1 MASSNPNSILQET
14 EFSVKNLEDRSE
26 FKILTAILG
35 LKFPFELKD
44 DQLKAVN
51 AWLNNNFKGSIIYST
66 GTGKTEIAF
75 ECARRLA
82 EIRFGKEGTSPAKT
96 GGWSKLTK
104 EFRIL
109 FLVPRIVLIEQNVNR
124 LISYGLQRESIGTF
138 FGEEKDI
145 REFTIGTYQ
154 SIINNMQL
162 LKESDMLILDE
173 IHLLSETAKE
183 FSKIFEILKD
193 DPAKAVLGLTATI
206 DENDPRYNTIIRVL
220 PPVKKYMIKDAVTDG
235 RLAKPQV
242 VPVPVSFTESEKK
255 IYIETSNKISVLSR
269 KLGAYDPKKISILL
283 FKGGYNANLAKL
295 WFANVRK
302 RKELLSSASNK
313 VLSAANIVRKHT
325 SEPIM
330 IFSETIDSILKLEKI
345 LESFGIPSRSIHNK
359 IPIAQRKK
367 ILEEWGKEY
376 FPLLSVHTLEIGYD
390 IPDVR
395 IAVILSNSSNFN
407 QIAQRIG
414 RVIRKTVR
422 KNYALIYVIYIRDSK
437 DSSTLRMVKS
447 TVAFSDRDSQMKL
460 TSFKS

>member
-1 MASSNPNSILQET
+1 MASNNPNSDLKEI
-14 EFSVKNLEDRSE
+14 EFSVKNLEDKSE
-26 FKILTAILG
+26 FRILTAILG
-35 LKFPFELKD
+35 LKFPFELKN

-51 AWLNNNFKGSIIYST
+51 AWLNNDFKGSIIYST

-82 EIRFGKEGTSPAKT
+82 EIRFDKEGTYPVKT
-96 GGWSKLTK
+96 GGRSKLTN

-124 LISYGLQRESIGTF
+124 LMSYGLQRESIGTF
-138 FGEEKDI
+138 YGEQKDI
-145 REFTIGTYQ
+145 REITIGTYQ
-154 SIINNMQL
+154 SIINNLQL
-162 LKESDMLILDE
+162 LKDSDMLILDE

-183 FSKIFEILKD
+183 FSKIFEILKE

-206 DENDPRYNTIIRVL
+206 NENDPRYNTIIRAL

-255 IYIETSNKISVLSR
+255 IYIETSNKISFLSK

-313 VLSAANIVRKHT
+313 VLSAANIVIKHP

-345 LESFGIPSRSIHNK
+345 LESYGIPSRSIHNK

-395 IAVILSNSSNFN
+395 IAIIISNSSNFN

-437 DSSTLRMVKS
+437 DSSTLKMVKS
-447 TVAFSDRDSQMKL
+447 TVDFSDRDSQMKL

>member
-1 MASSNPNSILQET
+1 MASNNPNSDLKEI
-14 EFSVKNLEDRSE
+14 EFSVKNLEDKSE
-26 FKILTAILG
+26 FRILTAILG
-35 LKFPFELKD
+35 LKFPFDLKN

-51 AWLNNNFKGSIIYST
+51 AWLNNDFKGSIIYST

-82 EIRFGKEGTSPAKT
+82 EIRFDKEGTSAAKT
-96 GGWSKLTK
+96 GGGSKLTN

-124 LISYGLQRESIGTF
+124 LMSYGLQRESIGTF
-138 FGEEKDI
+138 YGEQKDI
-145 REFTIGTYQ
+145 REITIGTYQ
-154 SIINNMQL
+154 SIINNLQL
-162 LKESDMLILDE
+162 LKDSDMLILDE

-183 FSKIFEILKD
+183 FSKIFEILKE

-206 DENDPRYNTIIRVL
+206 NENDPRYNTIIRAL

-255 IYIETSNKISVLSR
+255 IYIETSNKISFLSK

-313 VLSAANIVRKHT
+313 VLSAANIVRKHP
-325 SEPIM
+325 SEPMM

-345 LESFGIPSRSIHNK
+345 LESYGIPSRSIHNK

-395 IAVILSNSSNFN
+395 IAIIISNSSNFN

-437 DSSTLRMVKS
+437 DSSTLKMVKS
-447 TVAFSDRDSQMKL
+447 TVDFSDRDSQMKL

>member
-1 MASSNPNSILQET
+1 M
-14 EFSVKNLEDRSE
+14 
-26 FKILTAILG
+26 LTAILN

-44 DQLKAVN
+44 DQIKAVN
-51 AWLNNNFKGSIIYST
+51 AWVSNNFKGSIIYST

-82 EIRFGKEGTSPAKT
+82 EIRLAKDASSSAKPARWSNPKE
-96 GGWSKLTK
+96 

-124 LISYGLQRESIGTF
+124 LAGYGLPRESVGTF
-138 FGEEKDI
+138 FGEKKDI
-145 REFTIGTYQ
+145 REITIGTYQ
-154 SIINNMQL
+154 SIINHLQL
-162 LKESDMLILDE
+162 LKDSDMLILDE
-173 IHLLSETAKE
+173 IHLLSESAKE
-183 FSKIFEILKD
+183 FSKIFDILKNY
-193 DPAKAVLGLTATI
+193 PTKAVLGLTATI
-206 DENDPRYNTIIRVL
+206 NENDPRYNTIIKAL
-220 PPVKKYMIKDAVTDG
+220 PPVKKYMIKDAVIDG
-235 RLAKPQV
+235 RLAKPQIV
-242 VPVPVSFTESEKK
+242 SVPVSFTESEKK
-255 IYIETSNKISVLSR
+255 IYIETTNTISFLSR

-313 VLSAANIVRKHT
+313 MLSAVNIVRKHP

-330 IFSETIDSILKLEKI
+330 IFSETIDSILKIEKT
-345 LESFGIPSRSIHNK
+345 LESYGIPSRSIHNK

-395 IAVILSNSSNFN
+395 IAIIISNSSNFN
-407 QIAQRIG
+407 QVAQRIG
-414 RVIRKTVR
+414 RVIRKTIR
-422 KNYALIYVIYIRDSK
+422 KNYALIYVIYVRDSK

-447 TVAFSDRDSQMKL
+447 TVDFSDGDSQLKL

>member
-1 MASSNPNSILQET
+1 MASNNPNSDLKEI
-14 EFSVKNLEDRSE
+14 EFSVKNLEDKSE
-26 FKILTAILG
+26 FRILTAILG
-35 LKFPFELKD
+35 LKFPFELKN

-51 AWLNNNFKGSIIYST
+51 AWLNNDFKGSIIYST

-82 EIRFGKEGTSPAKT
+82 EIRFDNEGTSPAKT
-96 GGWSKLTK
+96 GGRSKLTN

-124 LISYGLQRESIGTF
+124 LMSYGLQRESIGTF
-138 FGEEKDI
+138 YGEQKDI
-145 REFTIGTYQ
+145 REITIGTYQ
-154 SIINNMQL
+154 SIINNLQL
-162 LKESDMLILDE
+162 LKDSDMLILDE

-183 FSKIFEILKD
+183 FSKIFEILKE

-206 DENDPRYNTIIRVL
+206 NENDPRYNTIIRAL

-255 IYIETSNKISVLSR
+255 IYIETSNKISFLSK

-313 VLSAANIVRKHT
+313 VLSAANIVIKHP

-345 LESFGIPSRSIHNK
+345 LESYGIPSRSIHNK

-395 IAVILSNSSNFN
+395 IAIIISNSSNFN

-437 DSSTLRMVKS
+437 DSSTLKMVKS
-447 TVAFSDRDSQMKL
+447 TVDFSDRDSQMKL

>member
-1 MASSNPNSILQET
+1 M
-14 EFSVKNLEDRSE
+14 
-26 FKILTAILG
+26 LTAILN

-44 DQLKAVN
+44 DQIKAVN
-51 AWLNNNFKGSIIYST
+51 AWLSNNFKGSIIYST

-82 EIRFGKEGTSPAKT
+82 EIRLAKDAASPAKP
-96 GGWSKLTK
+96 GGGGNPNE

-124 LISYGLQRESIGTF
+124 LAGYGLPRESVGTF
-138 FGEEKDI
+138 FGEKKDI
-145 REFTIGTYQ
+145 REITIGTYQ
-154 SIINNMQL
+154 SIINHLQL
-162 LKESDMLILDE
+162 LKDSDMLILDE
-173 IHLLSETAKE
+173 IHLLSESAKE
-183 FSKIFEILKD
+183 FSKIFDILKN
-193 DPAKAVLGLTATI
+193 DPTKAVLGLTATI
-206 DENDPRYNTIIRVL
+206 NENDPRYNTIIKAL

-235 RLAKPQV
+235 RLAKPQIV
-242 VPVPVSFTESEKK
+242 SVPVSFTESEKT
-255 IYIETSNKISVLSR
+255 IYIETTNKISFLSR

-283 FKGGYNANLAKL
+283 FKGGSNANLAKL

-313 VLSAANIVRKHT
+313 MLSAVNIVRKHP

-330 IFSETIDSILKLEKI
+330 IFSETIDSILKIEKT
-345 LESFGIPSRSIHNK
+345 LESYGIPSRSIHNK

-395 IAVILSNSSNFN
+395 IAIIISNSSNFN
-407 QIAQRIG
+407 QVAQRIG
-414 RVIRKTVR
+414 RVIRKTIR
-422 KNYALIYVIYIRDSK
+422 KNYALIYVIYVRDSK

-447 TVAFSDRDSQMKL
+447 TVDFSDGDSQLKL

>member
-1 MASSNPNSILQET
+1 M
-14 EFSVKNLEDRSE
+14 
-26 FKILTAILG
+26 LTAILN

-44 DQLKAVN
+44 DQIKAVN
-51 AWLNNNFKGSIIYST
+51 AWLSNNFRGSIIYST

-82 EIRFGKEGTSPAKT
+82 EIRLAKVASSPAKPARW
-96 GGWSKLTK
+96 GNAK
-104 EFRIL
+104 EVFRIL

-124 LISYGLQRESIGTF
+124 LAGYGLPRESVGTF
-138 FGEEKDI
+138 FGEKKDI
-145 REFTIGTYQ
+145 REITIGTYQ
-154 SIINNMQL
+154 SIINHLQL
-162 LKESDMLILDE
+162 LKDSDMLILDE
-173 IHLLSETAKE
+173 IHLLSESAKE
-183 FSKIFEILKD
+183 FSKIFDILKN
-193 DPAKAVLGLTATI
+193 DPTKAVLGLTATI
-206 DENDPRYNTIIRVL
+206 NENDPRYNTIIKAL
-220 PPVKKYMIKDAVTDG
+220 PPVKKYMIKDAVIDG
-235 RLAKPQV
+235 RLAKPQIV
-242 VPVPVSFTESEKK
+242 SVPVSFTESEKK
-255 IYIETSNKISVLSR
+255 IYVETTNKISFLSR

-313 VLSAANIVRKHT
+313 MLSAVNIVRKHP

-330 IFSETIDSILKLEKI
+330 IFSETIDSILKIEKT
-345 LESFGIPSRSIHNK
+345 LESYGIPSRSIHNK

-395 IAVILSNSSNFN
+395 IAIIISNSSNFN
-407 QIAQRIG
+407 QVAQRIG
-414 RVIRKTVR
+414 RVIRKTIR
-422 KNYALIYVIYIRDSK
+422 KNYALIYVIYVRDSK

-447 TVAFSDRDSQMKL
+447 TVDFSDGDSQLKL

>member
-1 MASSNPNSILQET
+1 M
-14 EFSVKNLEDRSE
+14 
-26 FKILTAILG
+26 LTAILN

-44 DQLKAVN
+44 DQIKAVN
-51 AWLNNNFKGSIIYST
+51 AWLSNNFKGSIIYST
-66 GTGKTEIAF
+66 GTGKTVIAF

-82 EIRFGKEGTSPAKT
+82 EIRLAKDAASPAKP
-96 GGWSKLTK
+96 GGWGNPNE

-124 LISYGLQRESIGTF
+124 LVGYGLRSESIGTF
-138 FGEEKDI
+138 FGEKKDI
-145 REFTIGTYQ
+145 REITIGTYQ
-154 SIINNMQL
+154 SIINHLQL
-162 LKESDMLILDE
+162 LKDSDMLILDE
-173 IHLLSETAKE
+173 IHLLSESAKE
-183 FSKIFEILKD
+183 FSKIFDALKN
-193 DPAKAVLGLTATI
+193 DPTKAVLGLTATI
-206 DENDPRYNTIIRVL
+206 NENDPRYNTIIKAL
-220 PPVKKYMIKDAVTDG
+220 PPVKKYMIKDAVIDG
-235 RLAKPQV
+235 RLAKPQIV
-242 VPVPVSFTESEKK
+242 SVPVSFTESEKK
-255 IYIETSNKISVLSR
+255 IYIETTNKISLLSR

-313 VLSAANIVRKHT
+313 MLSAANIVRKHP

-330 IFSETIDSILKLEKI
+330 IFSETIDSILKIEKT

-395 IAVILSNSSNFN
+395 IAIIISNSSNFN
-407 QIAQRIG
+407 QVAQRIG
-414 RVIRKTVR
+414 RVIRKTIR
-422 KNYALIYVIYIRDSK
+422 KNYALIYVIYVRDSK

-447 TVAFSDRDSQMKL
+447 TVDFSDGDSQLKL

>member
-1 MASSNPNSILQET
+1 M
-14 EFSVKNLEDRSE
+14 SVKNLEDRFE
-26 FKILTAILG
+26 FTMLTAILN
-35 LKFPFELKD
+35 LKFPFELKH
-44 DQLKAVN
+44 DQIRAVN
-51 AWLNNNFKGSIIYST
+51 AWLSNNFRGSIIYST

-82 EIRFGKEGTSPAKT
+82 EIRLAKVAASPANPA
-96 GGWSKLTK
+96 GCGNPNE

-124 LISYGLQRESIGTF
+124 LVAYGLPSESVGTF
-138 FGEEKDI
+138 FGEKKDI
-145 REFTIGTYQ
+145 REITIGTYQ
-154 SIINNMQL
+154 SIINHLQL
-162 LKESDMLILDE
+162 LKDSDMLILDE
-173 IHLLSETAKE
+173 IHLLSESAKE
-183 FSKIFEILKD
+183 FSKIFDILKN
-193 DPAKAVLGLTATI
+193 DPTKAVLGLTATI
-206 DENDPRYNTIIRVL
+206 NENDPRYNTIIKAL

-235 RLAKPQV
+235 RLAKPQIV
-242 VPVPVSFTESEKK
+242 SVPVSFTESEKK
-255 IYIETSNKISVLSR
+255 IYIETTNKISFLSR

-313 VLSAANIVRKHT
+313 MLSAANIVRKHP

-330 IFSETIDSILKLEKI
+330 IFSETIDSILKIEKT
-345 LESFGIPSRSIHNK
+345 LESYGISSRSIHNK

-395 IAVILSNSSNFN
+395 IAIIISNSSNFN

-414 RVIRKTVR
+414 RVIRKTIR
-422 KNYALIYVIYIRDSK
+422 KNYALIYVIYVRDSK
-437 DSSTLRMVKS
+437 DGRTLRMVKS
-447 TVAFSDRDSQMKL
+447 TVDFSDRDNQLKL